1 MNNLYTNKKIILKR
15 LFLILSAFFAVLS
28 AKGQSEDGI
37 KLDAVSYTH
46 LDVYKRQEQKIL
58 NRLEFFHSLKK
69 KKKRLIVGVLGCMA
83 ERVKDDLI
91 TNCLLYTSPGPK

>member
-37 KLDAVSYTH
+37 KLDVPRLVPLSPTATAMVKYQSYPVVHNTVLCCH
-46 LDVYKRQEQKIL
+46 GRQHK
-58 NRLEFFHSLKK
+58 S
-69 KKKRLIVGVLGCMA
+69 
-83 ERVKDDLI
+83 
-91 TNCLLYTSPGPK
+91 

>member
-37 KLDAVSYTH
+37 KLDVPRLVPLSH
-46 LDVYKRQEQKIL
+46 RILLCHFIIKI
-58 NRLEFFHSLKK
+58 
-69 KKKRLIVGVLGCMA
+69 
-83 ERVKDDLI
+83 
-91 TNCLLYTSPGPK
+91 

>member
-37 KLDAVSYTH
+37 KLDVHGLYH
-46 LDVYKRQEQKIL
+46 FPQ
-58 NRLEFFHSLKK
+58 RL
-69 KKKRLIVGVLGCMA
+69 RLW
-83 ERVKDDLI
+83 
-91 TNCLLYTSPGPK
+91 